1 MQKEIEKQ
9 IKAELDK
16 IKRKYLDSADE
27 IFSDFNKEGQ
37 TAGDY
42 NGRQIYKLLQNAED
56 AANGFGEVLI
66 EFKKNK
72 FSISNTGTPFDFDG
86 VVSLL
91 RSNSSSKKFSS
102 NMIGQKGAWFS
113 LCACVGGES
122 QRKKPLVCVR
132 IQQGGCK

>member
-72 FSISNTGTPFDFDG
+72 FSISNTGVLSNAHEFA
-86 VVSLL
+86 L
-91 RSNSSSKKFSS
+91 RSLTKLLKNAKFKMT
-102 NMIGQKGAWFS
+102 N
-113 LCACVGGES
+113 L
-122 QRKKPLVCVR
+122 R
-132 IQQGGCK
+132 